1 MDYSPTTDFSLDFFK
16 SSFPQGRKANDI
28 ILSVIASRRTAC
40 ASFGRSVA
48 IQFWNSAFSNNKAA
62 FPKWRRASPL
72 CFPCGLHAYPLLSKK
87 NKKRGGKVSLLS
99 LLVKGRIFSYRYFIS
114 NSNHA
119 ILSKLIIH
127 LANIVSRIIISLWF
141 YYLLIFVHITRRES
155 SLNDIKF
162 SFAYRAT
169 FGKSFFRYGN

>member
-1 MDYSPTTDFSLDFFK
+1 MTLYYPSSPRGA
-16 SSFPQGRKANDI
+16 QRVRA
-28 ILSVIASRRTAC
+28 SVEAWQSNFGIALFLITRRL
-40 ASFGRSVA
+40 
-48 IQFWNSAFSNNKAA
+48 QPLA
-62 FPKWRRASPL
+62 FPLRFACLPL
-72 CFPCGLHAYPLLSKK
+72 AIKK

-127 LANIVSRIIISLWF
+127 IANIVSRVIISLISC
-141 YYLLIFVHITRRES
+141 YYRICANITRRES

-162 SFAYRAT
+162 SFSYRAT